1 MQMVRSLGK
10 PMALF
15 RGRRLVTMGLVVV
28 VVIGSGVVV
37 MEAVDGRL
45 VGAGPRIS
53 VEGGFTQTRTWTGI
67 PPMTWISMW
76 QRCPLVVGVDV
87 EGGAGGAVVGGARV
101 VLGVVPGVVPA
112 G

>member
-1 MQMVRSLGK
+1 
-10 PMALF
+10 MALF
-15 RGRRLVTMGLVVV
+15 LGSRLVTVGSVVV
-28 VVIGSGVVV
+28 VVETVG
-37 MEAVDGRL
+37 GRLL

-76 QRCPLVVGVDV
+76 QRCPLVVGGEV
-87 EGGAGGAVVGGARV
+87 EGGAVGGGIVVAGGARV
-101 VLGVVPGVVPA
+101 VAGVVAA